1 MPNRRIP
8 VARVEEQVRAVLTA
22 WGMPD
27 DAIDVTATAI
37 LYADRSGID
46 SHGVGML
53 STYQGQY
60 ETGELDP
67 AARPEVVRETPAIAT
82 IDGNNGLG
90 HPAAVRAMRLAIDK
104 ARTLGIGAASVLNS
118 KHFGAT
124 GYYARLAATDGLIG
138 LVTTSTFS
146 TAVVPTGASQAR
158 LGTNPIAFAA
168 PTPTGEPFLLDMST
182 SVTAVNKVRVY
193 ERTGTPLP
201 DGWVVDGEGNSIN
214 DPSLAMDYLRKRP
227 EGGLAALGGEV
238 AGHKGYGLATMV
250 QILSAILSGADLGM
264 TRPADARPNIGH
276 FLMALDPAVFRPD
289 GGYEAEIIELL
300 DALRAT
306 PSSGGD
312 PVKVAGDP
320 ESAARADRDRDG
332 IPFPP
337 ALLEEIADVCARS
350 AAPYLLG

>member
-1 MPNRRIP
+1 MTRRIP
-8 VARVEEQVRAVLTA
+8 VAQVESQVRAVLAA

-27 DAIDVTATAI
+27 DAADLTTTAI

-53 STYQGQY
+53 STYQGQR
-60 ETGELDP
+60 ESGELD
-67 AARPEVVRETPAIAT
+67 AGARPKVVRETPAIAT

-90 HPAAVRAMRLAIDK
+90 HPAAVQAMRLAIDK
-104 ARTLGIGAASVLNS
+104 ARTLGIGAASVVNS

-124 GYYARLAATDGLIG
+124 GYYARLAASEGLIG

-146 TAVVPTGASQAR
+146 SAVVPHGASQAR

-168 PTPTGEPFLLDMST
+168 PTPGGEPFLLDMST

-193 ERTGTPLP
+193 ERTGTRLP

-227 EGGLAALGGEV
+227 EGGLAALGGEI

-264 TRPADARPNIGH
+264 IRPADARPNIGH
-276 FLMALDPAVFRPD
+276 FLLALDPSVFRPD
-289 GGYEAEIIELL
+289 GGYEAEITELL

-306 PSSGGD
+306 PSSRED
-312 PVKVAGDP
+312 AVKVAGDP
-320 ESAARADRDRDG
+320 ETAARADRDRDG

-337 ALLEEIADVCARS
+337 ALLDELADVCTRCGAR
-350 AAPYLLG
+350 YLLG

>member
-1 MPNRRIP
+1 MPTRIT

-22 WGMPD
+22 WGMAG
-27 DAIDVTATAI
+27 DAIDVTSAAI

-53 STYQGQY
+53 STYQGQR
-60 ETGELDP
+60 EAGHLDP
-67 AARPEVVRETPAIAT
+67 TARPEIIRETPAVVTLDAR
-82 IDGNNGLG
+82 NGLG
-90 HPAAVRAMRLAIDK
+90 HPAATHAMRLAVDR
-104 ARTLGIGAASVLNS
+104 ARTLGIGAASVVNS
-118 KHFGAT
+118 RHFGAT
-124 GYYARLAATDGLIG
+124 GYYARLAAAEGLIG

-146 TAVVPTGASQAR
+146 SAVVPTGGAHAR

-168 PTPTGEPFLLDMST
+168 PRPDGEPFLLDMST

-201 DGWVVDGEGNSIN
+201 DGWVVDGAGRSIN
-214 DPSLAMDYLRKRP
+214 DPVLAMEYLRERGD
-227 EGGLAALGGEV
+227 GGLMALGGEV

-276 FLMALDPAVFRPD
+276 FLLALDPAVFRPD
-289 GGYEAEIIELL
+289 GGYGADVDELL
-300 DALRAT
+300 DTLRAT
-306 PSSGGD
+306 PPSNGD
-312 PVKVAGDP
+312 PVQVAGDP
-320 ESAARADRDRDG
+320 EAAARAARDRDG

-337 ALLEEIADVCARS
+337 KLLEEIADVCARCG
-350 AAPYLLG
+350 APYLLG